1 MPAFA
6 GVFIGE
12 KEMQFRTMMQL
23 MIGIVGFVIWTF
35 IVFYAPELQNSE
47 YLKFVQGAVVVVVGL
62 ALRDTTQAK
71 VEQKVQD
78 MVKDEIK
85 PQANE
90 IQQ

>member
-1 MPAFA
+1 
-6 GVFIGE
+6 
-12 KEMQFRTMMQL
+12 MQL

-78 MVKDEIK
+78 RVKDEIK
-85 PQANE
+85 AKEGEVQS
-90 IQQ
+90 

>member
-1 MPAFA
+1 
-6 GVFIGE
+6 
-12 KEMQFRTMMQL
+12 MMQL

-78 MVKDEIK
+78 RVKDEIK
-85 PQANE
+85 AKEGEVQS
-90 IQQ
+90 

>member
-1 MPAFA
+1 
-6 GVFIGE
+6 
-12 KEMQFRTMMQL
+12 MMQL

-71 VEQKVQD
+71 VEQEVQD
-78 MVKDEIK
+78 RVKDEIK
-85 PQANE
+85 TKEGEVQS
-90 IQQ
+90 

>member
-1 MPAFA
+1 
-6 GVFIGE
+6 
-12 KEMQFRTMMQL
+12 MQFRTLMQL

-62 ALRDTTQAK
+62 ALRDTTVAT

-78 MVKDEIK
+78 LVKDEIK
-85 PQANE
+85 AKNGEAQS
-90 IQQ
+90 